1 MELKMEIGL
10 DQLIQAIKQL
20 PAKQLIK
27 LQAEINK
34 TITDRTEKEGFKKF
48 LLQAPVFSEDQILL
62 IEEAR
67 KSINT
72 WGKIRHPS
80 NA

>member
-27 LQAEINK
+27 LQAEISRTVPEK
-34 TITDRTEKEGFKKF
+34 TGKDGFKNF
-48 LLQAPVFSEDQILL
+48 LLQAPVFSEDQVLL

-67 KSINT
+67 KNINK
-72 WGKIRHPS
+72 WGK
-80 NA
+80 N

>member
-1 MELKMEIGL
+1 MEIGL

-34 TITDRTEKEGFKKF
+34 TAPAKTAKEDFKNF

-72 WGKIRHPS
+72 WGK
-80 NA
+80 N

>member
-20 PAKQLIK
+20 PAKQLLK
-27 LQAEINK
+27 LKAEINNTAPEK
-34 TITDRTEKEGFKKF
+34 TEKKDFKAF
-48 LLQAPVFSEDQILL
+48 LLQAPVFNDEQITL

-67 KSINT
+67 KGINK
-72 WGKIRHPS
+72 WGT
-80 NA
+80 N

>member
-27 LQAEINK
+27 LKAEINRATPAK
-34 TITDRTEKEGFKKF
+34 TEKEDFKNF
-48 LLQAPVFSEDQILL
+48 LLQAPVFTEDQVLL

-72 WGKIRHPS
+72 WGK
-80 NA
+80 N

>member
-10 DQLIQAIKQL
+10 DQLIEAIKQL

-27 LQAEINK
+27 LKAEISR
-34 TITDRTEKEGFKKF
+34 TIPDDIEKEDFKNF
-48 LLQAPVFSEDQILL
+48 LLKAPVFTEEQVSL

-67 KSINT
+67 KSINK
-72 WGKIRHPS
+72 WGK
-80 NA
+80 N

>member
-20 PAKQLIK
+20 PARQFAK
-27 LQAEINK
+27 LKAEINNTVPEK
-34 TITDRTEKEGFKKF
+34 TDKEAFKAF
-48 LLQAPVFSEDQILL
+48 LLQAPVFTHEQINL

-67 KSINT
+67 KSMNR
-72 WGKIRHPS
+72 WGK
-80 NA
+80 N

>member
-20 PAKQLIK
+20 PAKQLVK
-27 LQAEINK
+27 LKAEINRTVPEK
-34 TITDRTEKEGFKKF
+34 TEKEDFKNF
-48 LLQAPVFSEDQILL
+48 LLQAPVFTEDQILL

-67 KSINT
+67 KSMNKWGIN
-72 WGKIRHPS
+72 
-80 NA
+80 

>member
-1 MELKMEIGL
+1 MEIGL

-27 LQAEINK
+27 LQAEINR
-34 TITDRTEKEGFKKF
+34 TIPNRTEKEDFKNF
-48 LLQAPVFSEDQILL
+48 LLQAPVFSEDQISL
-62 IEEAR
+62 IEGAR

-72 WGKIRHPS
+72 WGK
-80 NA
+80 N

>member
-20 PAKQLIK
+20 PAKQFLK
-27 LQAEINK
+27 LKTEINNTVPEK
-34 TITDRTEKEGFKKF
+34 TIREDFKEF
-48 LLQAPVFSEDQILL
+48 LLQAPVFNDEQIAQ

-67 KSINT
+67 KSINK
-72 WGKIRHPS
+72 WGT
-80 NA
+80 N